1 MSICQVE
8 EMVRTGV
15 YPAGSPPRDAPSPSA
30 DDDVFSGG
38 VEQVLN
44 SMFPIRSVL
53 RSTLEVSP

>member
-1 MSICQVE
+1 
-8 EMVRTGV
+8 MVRTGV

-44 SMFPIRSVL
+44 SMFIIRL
-53 RSTLEVSP
+53 VS